1 MENNYN
7 FNPREVVKQIEGNWK
22 AWAELTGSKK
32 FVIGISGG
40 KDSTVV
46 AWLATKIFGRK
57 NVIGVLMPNGLPQAD
72 SADTKLSKCICSVLG
87 IKTVYIDINAA
98 FTCIAEQAFNVFFNI
113 DNKSDGC
120 NCECECAYSPA
131 RINLAPRL
139 RMATLFCVAQQC
151 KNAVV
156 ICTDNLSESILGYS
170 TFGGDGFGCYAPLKD
185 LTVTE
190 VKQVAEEIGVPEFLY
205 AKVPS
210 DGLQDKTDEQRFGFT
225 YADVDKCIRT
235 YSDNEPI
242 EIKQLRER
250 IFKDYYLKNKFKTE
264 IVNVPGPIFNYPNF
278 IKNMK

>member
-1 MENNYN
+1 MENVYN
-7 FNPREVVKQIEGNWK
+7 FNPSEVVKQIEDNWK
-22 AWAELTGSKK
+22 AWADLVGAKK
-32 FVIGISGG
+32 FVLGISGG

-46 AWLATKIFGRK
+46 AWLATRIFGRK
-57 NVIGVLMPNGLPQAD
+57 NVFGVLMPNGETQARN
-72 SADTKLSKCICSVLG
+72 ADTELSKCICEVLG
-87 IKTVYIDINAA
+87 IGWAEINIQAA
-98 FTCIAEQAFNVFFNI
+98 FDCISNQAFRL
-113 DNKSDGC
+113 C
-120 NCECECAYSPA
+120 NDMPDDCDEAVDSPA
-131 RINLAPRL
+131 RVNLPPRL
-139 RMATLFCVAQQC
+139 RMATLFCAAQQFW
-151 KNAVV
+151 NAVV
-156 ICTDNLSESILGYS
+156 LCTDNLSESVLGYS

-235 YSDNEPI
+235 YSDTEPA